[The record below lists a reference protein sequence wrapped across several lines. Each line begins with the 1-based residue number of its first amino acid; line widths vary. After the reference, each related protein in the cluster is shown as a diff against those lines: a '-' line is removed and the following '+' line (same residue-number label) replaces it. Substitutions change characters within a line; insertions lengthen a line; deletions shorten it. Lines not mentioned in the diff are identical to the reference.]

1 MEKRNQGGAR
11 LRADTQVRPYRG
23 FGGVGRCA
31 HRPCIQNLLLMAMR
45 LGPLP
50 ELFPAKNRPGL
61 VAPAVR
67 NDYFIMIKKTN
78 LISAPAKHFAA
89 GK

>member
-1 MEKRNQGGAR
+1 MEKRNQGGDR
-11 LRADTQVRPYRG
+11 LRADTQVRPYWG
-23 FGGVGRCA
+23 FGGVGRFTN
-31 HRPCIQNLLLMAMR
+31 RPYVQNPLPVTIR

-67 NDYFIMIKKTN
+67 NDYIIC
-78 LISAPAKHFAA
+78 
-89 GK
+89 